1 MPINLRTGKV
11 SLISLLLLM
20 LIGGGAFWWLRQS
33 DWKQTKSLVKQTTQ
47 EVKAKSELPSRVI
60 EIPSGETFGALLQDN
75 GFTAAEAQD
84 IVTAS
89 KDVYDLTTIRAG
101 KKIELYTDDA
111 GVVQKLKYS
120 INTEEY
126 LEVTKTRKLETG
138 SSESPVTSTPP
149 DREDTSSRAG
159 ERRAPS
165 TQPWSAQKV
174 KVPYEVKIQTTQG
187 TVKDIFYSSALEQ
200 GIDELLVL
208 DIADLF
214 QWQVDFALDIRNG
227 DSYKVIYEARYL
239 DGKYV
244 MPGKI
249 LAAEFI
255 NQGQSY
261 KAFNFT
267 DPDGSDNYYDQ
278 DGNSTEKM
286 FLKAPVSFKYISSG
300 FTTGKRYVSAFNV
313 ATGHRAIDYAAASGT
328 PIRATADG
336 TVTYAG
342 WTNAGYGN
350 LTSIRHNST
359 YSTNYG
365 HQSKI
370 IVKVG
375 QKVKQGQTIGYV
387 GSTGFSTG
395 PHLHYEMVK
404 NGVKINPQHEVLPPG
419 KSLGAESKEAFA
431 QVVAEYSQKLE
442 AIK

>member
-1 MPINLRTGKV
+1 MRSGKV
-11 SLISLLLLM
+11 SLIYLLLLV
-20 LIGGGAFWWLRQS
+20 LIGGGVFWFLRQS
-33 DWKQTKSLVKQTTQ
+33 DWKQTKSLVKQATS
-47 EVKAKSELPSRVI
+47 EAKAKSEVPSRVI

-75 GFTAAEAQD
+75 GFTGAEAQA
-84 IVTAS
+84 IVEAS

-101 KKIELYTDDA
+101 KKIELYTDEA
-111 GVVQKLKYS
+111 GEVQKLKYN

-126 LEVTKTRKLETG
+126 LEVSRDSSLGTG
-138 SSESPVTSTPP
+138 KSNSQVTSIDSSVTSTEY
-149 DREDTSSRAG
+149 RV
-159 ERRAPS
+159 PS
-165 TQPWSAQKV
+165 PHPWTAVKV
-174 KVPYEVKIQTTQG
+174 KVPYEVKIQTAQG

-267 DPDGSDNYYDQ
+267 DAEGNDSYYDQ

-313 ATGHRAIDYAAASGT
+313 STGHRAIDYAAAAGT

-370 IVKVG
+370 LVKVG

>member
-1 MPINLRTGKV
+1 
-11 SLISLLLLM
+11 M
-20 LIGGGAFWWLRQS
+20 LIGGGVFWFLRQS
-33 DWKQTKSLVKQTTQ
+33 DWKQTKSLVKQATS
-47 EVKAKSELPSRVI
+47 EAKAKSEAPSRVI
-60 EIPSGETFGALLQDN
+60 EIPSGETFGALLQNN
-75 GFTAAEAQD
+75 GFTGAEAQD
-84 IVTAS
+84 IVEAS

-101 KKIELYTDDA
+101 KKIELYTDEA
-111 GVVQKLKYS
+111 GEVQKLKYN

-126 LEVTKTRKLETG
+126 LEVTRG
-138 SSESPVTSTPP
+138 SSLGTGKSNSALTSSEPQVPSTDSSVTSTEH
-149 DREDTSSRAG
+149 RV
-159 ERRAPS
+159 PS
-165 TQPWSAQKV
+165 TQPWSAVKV
-174 KVPYEVKIQTTQG
+174 KVPYEVKIQTAQG

-249 LAAEFI
+249 LAAEFV

-267 DPDGSDNYYDQ
+267 DADGNDSYYDQ

-313 ATGHRAIDYAAASGT
+313 ATGHRAIDYAAAAGT

-336 TVTYAG
+336 TVTYAS

-419 KSLGAESKEAFA
+419 KSLGAASKEAFA